1 MKTIFFEALIAQDEN
16 AKRSSGITSEEKSLS
31 LVSKR

>member
-1 MKTIFFEALIAQDEN
+1 MKTILSEALVAQDEKT
-16 AKRSSGITSEEKSLS
+16 KRSSGITSEEKSLS